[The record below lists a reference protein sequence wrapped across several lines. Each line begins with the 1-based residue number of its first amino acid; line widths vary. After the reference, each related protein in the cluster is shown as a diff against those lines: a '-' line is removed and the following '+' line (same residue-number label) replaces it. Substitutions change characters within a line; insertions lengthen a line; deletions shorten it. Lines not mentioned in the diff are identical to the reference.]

1 MRLNNLDFFSF
12 SFILACAN
20 LTVVPISFQ
29 RLIKLLFSSPAIPLF
44 VALEQELQV
53 LASVVHLSHAIVLFM
68 ENSIIVERVD
78 CAILGRILLS
88 QSLHQSKYT
97 LRVAEAL

>member
-29 RLIKLLFSSPAIPLF
+29 RLIKLLFSSPAILLF

-53 LASVVHLSHAIVLFM
+53 LASVVYLIFLAMPLCYSWKT
-68 ENSIIVERVD
+68 
-78 CAILGRILLS
+78 
-88 QSLHQSKYT
+88 QS
-97 LRVAEAL
+97 